1 MVLNYPRMD
10 SRRMFGLTTPLL
22 TTADGSK
29 MGKTA
34 SGAVWLNETQLSN
47 YDFWQYWR
55 NCDDRDVGRFFDFTD
70 LPLKDI
76 DNLENFKG
84 LKLMMPKYFWL
95 LK

>member
-1 MVLNYPRMD
+1 
-10 SRRMFGLTTPLL
+10 
-22 TTADGSK
+22 

-34 SGAVWLNETQLSN
+34 SGAVWLNETQPN

-55 NCDDRDVGRFFDFTD
+55 NCDDRDVGRFFRLFTD

-84 LKLMMPKYFWL
+84 LKLMMPKYFCH
-95 LK
+95 